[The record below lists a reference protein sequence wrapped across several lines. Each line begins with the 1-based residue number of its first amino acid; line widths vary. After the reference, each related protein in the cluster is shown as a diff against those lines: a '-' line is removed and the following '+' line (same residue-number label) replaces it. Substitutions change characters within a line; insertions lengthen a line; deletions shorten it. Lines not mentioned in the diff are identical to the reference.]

1 MDNHEIQHYS
11 PQPLPAVPPGMV
23 VAYTAQ
29 GQPVYVPQQQAQPQP
44 VIVQMPSQPIPAW
57 LRNGLIASVGLLIL
71 CTPATVLLVVAAPA
85 VMAMGQS
92 LAYSG
97 IGIGI
102 GVIGVAAA
110 IKSLRETPRQ
120 AKTAKKAK

>member
-1 MDNHEIQHYS
+1 MNDEIQSYS
-11 PQPLPAVPPGMV
+11 PIPLPVIPPGMT

-29 GQPVYVPQQQAQPQP
+29 GQPVYIPQQQAHPQP
-44 VIVQMPSQPIPAW
+44 VFVQMPSTPIPAW
-57 LRNGLIASVGLLIL
+57 LRNMCIFSVGLLIL
-71 CTPATVLLVVAAPA
+71 CVPAVVVLVVAAPA
-85 VMAMGQS
+85 VMAMGQG

-110 IKSLRETPRQ
+110 IKSLRETPATPR
-120 AKTAKKAK
+120 KK

>member
-1 MDNHEIQHYS
+1 MNDEIQHYS
-11 PQPLPAVPPGMV
+11 PTPLPAIPPGMTV
-23 VAYTAQ
+23 GYTAS
-29 GQPVYVPQQQAQPQP
+29 GQPVYIPQQQAHPQP
-44 VIVQMPSQPIPAW
+44 VIVQMPSTPIPAW
-57 LRNGLIASVGLLIL
+57 LRNMCVFGVGLLIL

-85 VMAMGQS
+85 VMAMGQG

-110 IKSLRETPRQ
+110 IKALRETP
-120 AKTAKKAK
+120 AAPKKK

>member
-1 MDNHEIQHYS
+1 MDNHEIQPYS
-11 PQPLPAVPPGMV
+11 PTPLPAIPPGMT

-29 GQPVYVPQQQAQPQP
+29 GQPVYIPQQQAAQP
-44 VIVQMPSQPIPAW
+44 VFVQMPSTPIPAW
-57 LRNGLIASVGLLIL
+57 LRNMCIFGVGLLIL
-71 CTPATVLLVVAAPA
+71 CVPAVTILVVAAPA
-85 VMAMGQS
+85 VMAMGQG

-110 IKSLRETPRQ
+110 IKALRETP
-120 AKTAKKAK
+120 APAKKK

>member
-1 MDNHEIQHYS
+1 MNNQEIQHYA
-11 PQPLPAVPPGMV
+11 PQPLPVVPPGMT
-23 VAYTAQ
+23 VAYTPQ
-29 GQPVYVPQQQAQPQP
+29 GQPVYIPQTQQPP
-44 VIVQMPSQPIPAW
+44 VVVQMPTQPIPAW

-85 VMAMGQS
+85 IAATGQAV
-92 LAYSG
+92 AYGG

-110 IKSLRETPRQ
+110 IKSLRETPRP
-120 AKTAKKAK
+120 AKKK